1 MSCLACAKTARFLHD
16 LHRKKKGK
24 KAFQYLN
31 ESQHDIFLVCFY
43 RVAITNKQK
52 VAELMVTRCIREAV
66 ALAWVVL
73 WVLSTRVGTLLLCG
87 RLCLAGGGFPYV
99 RKFAD
104 MPPERR
110 EAALQRWN
118 RVRWLFPLR
127 IAFAARSSATTSS
140 TPWYL
145 AMDVFVF
152 QVS

>member
-1 MSCLACAKTARFLHD
+1 VFRE
-16 LHRKKKGK
+16 
-24 KAFQYLN
+24 Q
-31 ESQHDIFLVCFY
+31 
-43 RVAITNKQK
+43 

-87 RLCLAGGGFPYV
+87 RLCVAGGFPYV
-99 RKFAD
+99 RRFAD

-127 IAFAARSSATTSS
+127 IAFAIVKILCHYVFYAMVPCSFFRHLFVRCLHGCTFSSPTCPADHNK
-140 TPWYL
+140 L
-145 AMDVFVF
+145 APPPSGIVW
-152 QVS
+152 QLG

>member
-1 MSCLACAKTARFLHD
+1 
-16 LHRKKKGK
+16 
-24 KAFQYLN
+24 
-31 ESQHDIFLVCFY
+31 
-43 RVAITNKQK
+43 
-52 VAELMVTRCIREAV
+52 MVTRCIREAV